1 MDNSPARHRNTMGP
15 YDYLIVGCGLYGATF
30 AENATKAG
38 KKCLIIDSR
47 DHIGG
52 NCYTKRVDGID
63 IHRYGAHIF
72 HTNSDIVWEYVNRFT
87 TFNSFINRPKAK
99 FDGKFYSFPI
109 NLMTLNQL
117 WGVETPDEAQA
128 KLDEVRIHI
137 EGPSNFEEMAL
148 SKVGEELYYTFFYGY
163 TKKQWGDP
171 KKVNASVFSRL
182 PIRMNF
188 DDRYYGDKYQ
198 GIPIGGY
205 TEMIQNM
212 LGKTDIVL
220 NVDYFD
226 NREYWNGWAKNLVFT
241 GKIDQFYD
249 YQFGEL
255 QYRSLRFETE
265 KYTGDFQ
272 GNGVI
277 NHTNEQ
283 VAYTRTIEH
292 KHFAM
297 SKIASEA
304 STYVTTEYPDTYS
317 VGKIP
322 YYPVVNS
329 ISSEAYHKYAN
340 LSKRDNIIFGGRLA
354 KFKYMDMDAVIG
366 SVLKHFTHGEAHTI
380 L

>member
-1 MDNSPARHRNTMGP
+1 MNKVKHA
-15 YDYLIVGCGLYGATF
+15 YDFLIVGAGLFGCVF
-30 AENATKAG
+30 AEQLRRLN

-47 DHIGG
+47 NHIGG
-52 NCYTKRVDGID
+52 NCYTERIDDID
-63 IHRYGAHIF
+63 IHKYGAHIF
-72 HTNSDIVWEYVNRFT
+72 HTNSDTVWEYVNRFT
-87 TFNSFINRPKAK
+87 KFNSFVNRPKAK

-117 WGVETPDEAQA
+117 WGVETPNEARA

-137 EGPSNFEEMAL
+137 DSPANFEEMAL

-171 KKVNASVFSRL
+171 KKVDASVFSRL

-212 LGKTDIVL
+212 LGKTDTVL

-226 NREYWNGWAKNLVFT
+226 NREYWNSWAKQIVFT
-241 GKIDQFYD
+241 GQIDRFYD
-249 YQFGEL
+249 YKFGEL
-255 QYRSLRFETE
+255 EYRSLRFEITKHE
-265 KYTGDFQ
+265 GDFQ

-292 KHFAM
+292 KHFGGALP
-297 SKIASEA
+297 A

-317 VGKIP
+317 MGKIP

-329 ISSEAYHKYAN
+329 ISSKAYHKYAN
-340 LSKRDNIIFGGRLA
+340 LSKMDNTIHGGRLA
-354 KFKYMDMDAVIG
+354 KFKYIDMDAVIG
-366 SVLKHFTHGEAHTI
+366 SALKYF